1 MGTHEFSKPSEIVEE
16 IQQGKRKQ
24 SDISNLV
31 AVGDTVE
38 FFSADPIVHPLP
50 ALDFPDENS
59 IRASV
64 VVSKVEPGPGH
75 GFPWLIHWDTPASA
89 GSQNLL

>member
-1 MGTHEFSKPSEIVEE
+1 MAYHEFSEPREIVEK
-16 IQQGKRKQ
+16 IQQRKLKQ
-24 SDISNLV
+24 IAIPKLV

-38 FFSADPIVHPLP
+38 FISAPPLLLP
-50 ALDFPDENS
+50 HEALDFPDENS

-75 GFPWLIHWDTPASA
+75 GFPWLIHWV
-89 GSQNLL
+89 GFGGNH